1 MFKIKGKIIDSSSR
15 LVMGI
20 LNLTPD
26 SFFAGSRQAG
36 ATQLLQSAE
45 KMILEGT
52 DMLDLGAV
60 STRPGAVKV
69 AEEAEFERLIPAVKL
84 LAKHFP
90 DVIFSVDTW
99 RSNIAKAAVDEGAD
113 VVNDISAGVFDPKM
127 LDFIASQDIPYII
140 MHIEGTP
147 ETMQIK
153 PIENRVI
160 DVVNTFLTQRI
171 SMLEAL
177 GASRIIADPGFGF
190 GKSLQSNFELLQKLD
205 TIRVKDYP
213 LLVGLS
219 RKSMIYKYFNST
231 PEDALNG
238 TTALNM
244 AALLKGANILRVH
257 DVKEAKETV
266 KLYNML
272 QQD

>member
-60 STRPGAVKV
+60 STRPGAVEV

-153 PIENRVI
+153 PIENRVT

>member
-160 DVVNTFLTQRI
+160 DVVNTFLTQR
-171 SMLEAL
+171 
-177 GASRIIADPGFGF
+177 
-190 GKSLQSNFELLQKLD
+190 
-205 TIRVKDYP
+205 
-213 LLVGLS
+213 
-219 RKSMIYKYFNST
+219 
-231 PEDALNG
+231 
-238 TTALNM
+238 
-244 AALLKGANILRVH
+244 
-257 DVKEAKETV
+257 
-266 KLYNML
+266 
-272 QQD
+272 